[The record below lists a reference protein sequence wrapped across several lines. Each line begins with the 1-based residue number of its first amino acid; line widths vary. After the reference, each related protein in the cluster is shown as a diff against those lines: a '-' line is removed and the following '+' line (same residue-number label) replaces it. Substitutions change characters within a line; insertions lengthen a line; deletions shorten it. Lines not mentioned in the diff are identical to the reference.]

1 MVQRMG
7 KLVWLW
13 YGADN
18 GGVMHQ
24 VWLWYGAENGGGGGG
39 CTKCDCGMVQRMGGN
54 APGYGAENGGVNAP
68 GMVVVWCRECWG
80 NAPGMVVI
88 WCRECWGNAPGMIVI
103 WCRESWGG
111 DDALE
116 RIVMASS
123 DILFPCPGRQQP
135 APASRPNYNV
145 SGFSSPGPHK
155 PTQGGASVIGSR
167 DDRGVR
173 KSFG

>member
-1 MVQRMG
+1 MVQRKG

-18 GGVMHQ
+18 VGVMHQ
-24 VWLWYGAENGGGGGG
+24 VWLWYGAENGVRGGG

-54 APGYGAENGGVNAP
+54 APGVIMVWCREWVNAP
-68 GMVVVWCRECWG
+68 GMVVVWCRECG
-80 NAPGMVVI
+80 
-88 WCRECWGNAPGMIVI
+88 GNAPGMIVI
-103 WCRESWGG
+103 WCREWWGG
-111 DDALE
+111 DDALKM
-116 RIVMASS
+116 IVMAGS

-167 DDRGVR
+167 DDRGIR

>member
-1 MVQRMG
+1 
-7 KLVWLW
+7 
-13 YGADN
+13 
-18 GGVMHQ
+18 MHQ
-24 VWLWYGAENGGGGGG
+24 VLLWYGAENGGVMHQVLLWYGAEKGGGG
-39 CTKCDCGMVQRMGGN
+39 
-54 APGYGAENGGVNAP
+54 NAP

-80 NAPGMVVI
+80 NAPGM
-88 WCRECWGNAPGMIVI
+88 IVI
-103 WCRESWGG
+103 WCRERWGG

-116 RIVMASS
+116 MIVMASS